1 MRLIVLVDG
10 EHYPPV
16 TRWGIDT
23 ARERGHDVVCAL
35 FMGGTEKLQPGALP
49 DLGVPTRLAG
59 TDRRAALTLTIDE
72 FAPEAVLDLSDEPVL
87 GYRDRMEL
95 AGVTLARGLPYLG
108 ADFRLDPP
116 IVGPPLPAP
125 TVAVIG
131 TGKRTGKTAISGAL
145 ARLAA
150 RRGLDPVIVAMGRG
164 GPPEP
169 QIAEAGSVD
178 LARLLALVRSGEHAA
193 SDYLED
199 ALTTGVT
206 TIGARRAGGG
216 LAGAPYATNV
226 REAGELAVRLG
237 AGVVILEGSGSAVP
251 PLPWDAGILVAP
263 ASVPVEYLAGYLGPF
278 RLLLSDLVVVTMA
291 SGPRAGP
298 EHLSALRSHIRRFL
312 DDPRQIVTDFI
323 PVPLAEVEGKRVFF
337 TTTAPSA
344 VAEGQ
349 IAHLEAAHGCTVVG
363 WSTRLADRA
372 GLAEDMGG
380 AERFDV
386 LLTELKAAAVD
397 VACGLALERG
407 AEVVFVD
414 NRAIVVEGPTDLD
427 TALGKVIDISVER
440 GEERV
445 RDQERER
452 AAAPGRTR
460 NASQG

>member
-1 MRLIVLVDG
+1 MRVIVLVDG

-16 TRWGIDT
+16 TRWGIET
-23 ARERGHDVVCAL
+23 ARERGHDVVGAL
-35 FMGGTEKLQPGALP
+35 FVGGSEKLQPGSP
-49 DLGVPTRLAG
+49 PELGLPTRVAG
-59 TDRRAALTLTIDE
+59 QDRMAALALAIDE
-72 FAPEAVLDLSDEPVL
+72 FEPEGVLDLSDEPVL
-87 GYRDRMEL
+87 GYRERMEL

-108 ADFRLDPP
+108 GDFRLDPP
-116 IVGPPLPAP
+116 IEGPPLPVP
-125 TVAVIG
+125 TLAVIG

-164 GPPEP
+164 GPAEP
-169 QIAEAGSVD
+169 QVAEAGSVD
-178 LARLLALVRSGEHAA
+178 LARLLELVRSGEHAA

-226 REAGELAVRLG
+226 REAAELGVERG

-251 PLPWDAGILVAP
+251 PVPWDGGILVAP

-278 RLLLSDLVVVTMA
+278 RLLLSDLLVVTMA
-291 SGPRAGP
+291 SSPLAGH
-298 EHLSALRSHIRRFL
+298 EHLSALRSHIRRYL

-323 PVPLAEVEGKRVFF
+323 PVPLEDVKGERVFF
-337 TTTAPSA
+337 TTTAPSP
-344 VAEGQ
+344 VAERQ
-349 IAHLEAAHGCTVVG
+349 IAHLEATHGCTVVG

-397 VACGLALERG
+397 VACERALERG
-407 AEVVFVD
+407 ARVVFVD

-427 TALGKVIDISVER
+427 TALGEVIDLTLER
-440 GEERV
+440 G
-445 RDQERER
+445 R
-452 AAAPGRTR
+452 ARAR
-460 NASQG
+460 